1 MQAPEDGN
9 FEDPVE
15 MPIDGVLD
23 LHTFAPREVK
33 ELLPVYFEECLE
45 RGIHQVRVIHGKG
58 TGQLRELV
66 HAQLRKLPM
75 VEHFEQA
82 GESGGGWGSTI
93 VELKSDTA

>member
-1 MQAPEDGN
+1 MSYLDENNPE
-9 FEDPVE
+9 ESVE

-33 ELLPVYFEECLE
+33 ELLPAYFEECLE
-45 RGIHQVRVIHGKG
+45 RDILQVRVIHGKG

-75 VEHFEQA
+75 VSRFEQA

-93 VELKSDTA
+93 VQLKPIC